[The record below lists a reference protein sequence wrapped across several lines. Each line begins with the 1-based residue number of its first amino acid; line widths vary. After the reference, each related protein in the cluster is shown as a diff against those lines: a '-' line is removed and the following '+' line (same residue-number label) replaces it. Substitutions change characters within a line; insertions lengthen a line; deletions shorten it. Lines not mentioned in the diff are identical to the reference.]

1 MREKTCLK
9 KENRSKRVR
18 GGFSL
23 VELLTATLILLM
35 VSSVVVG
42 GIPVAK
48 DAYEKV
54 TVTANAQVLLSTA
67 LTALRNQL
75 GTASNVEVV
84 ESVGSYE
91 SGKVEA
97 LVYYNAATGSD
108 SMIYLRALSDTPSC
122 IMVQDYIDRE
132 AETNELTS
140 SRQLVTDAASDGD
153 LYITYE
159 DATVENGIVEFSGLA
174 VYMEGETDAR
184 VSLDTY
190 NIRVAADIP

>member
-1 MREKTCLK
+1 MK
-9 KENRSKRVR
+9 KRKKSNRARS
-18 GGFSL
+18 GFSL
-23 VELLTATLILLM
+23 VELLAATLILLM

-54 TVTANAQVLLSTA
+54 TITANAQVLLSTA

-75 GTASNVEVV
+75 GTASNVELV
-84 ESVGSYE
+84 ESADSYE
-91 SGKVEA
+91 SGAVEA
-97 LVYYNAATGSD
+97 LVYYNAAIETD
-108 SMIYLRALSDTPSC
+108 SMIYLKNVDGDSPC

-132 AETNELTS
+132 ADGETDQNNLTS

-153 LYITYE
+153 LYITYDDVSAE
-159 DATVENGIVEFSGLA
+159 DGIVEFSKLA
-174 VYMEGETDAR
+174 VYMEDETDAR

-190 NIRVAADIP
+190 CVRVSADIP